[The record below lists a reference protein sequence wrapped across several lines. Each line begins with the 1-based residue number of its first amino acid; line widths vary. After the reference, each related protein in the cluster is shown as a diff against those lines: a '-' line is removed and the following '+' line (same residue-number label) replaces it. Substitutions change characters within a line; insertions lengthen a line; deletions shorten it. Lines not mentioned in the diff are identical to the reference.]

1 MEKASFN
8 INPHVIRQLGS
19 ELVSDSVTAI
29 MELIKNSYDADS
41 DYVKVTINTK
51 ETLSDATLFY
61 PNHPGFILIEDNGIG
76 MNEKVIRDS
85 WLVISYSNK
94 RAVNGIKPKTQKNRT
109 PLGDKGLGRLSTQR
123 LAETCEIFSKTASD
137 APIHAGFEWNSF
149 DTVDK
154 LTDVEV
160 KMNNETFGH
169 EHGTRLVLTG
179 ITDRVSWSGDN
190 LERFKAQISQ
200 LVSPYQEN
208 KPFKVYLEIDG
219 DRVDIEGDYKKLD
232 EVCLSDIVF
241 SYSNGVA
248 TIEMDINMF
257 KLRGNAQNT
266 DRYNAYIMSDNGEDF
281 RNFLLKKK
289 KSSRFQKG
297 DAPVYLHFSDI
308 IDCKLIGNNNLFENG
323 FSDPGPF
330 TGRIREF
337 ALNQENDLWSRIY
350 KEFDI
355 YKSFVQN
362 QIGIKLYR
370 NGFAVKP
377 YGIDGQDWLGLS
389 KGQTSGSSFYGLRP
403 GNVIG
408 YVAID
413 EEANR
418 NLKDKT
424 DREGLIDDDYSRSFI
439 RINLE
444 VIRRVNE
451 AMQIL
456 RRSFNDYVSQCQK
469 EGSIK
474 TYNQAVKKIED
485 TAQKGSN
492 LIKDFRDASTE
503 ISALR
508 QQVET
513 VSKDNGLFEADIE
526 SKEETLRQTSD
537 VLSRYSL
544 LLQQA
549 LEVLESAPELKE
561 SIEVIIPMVEQMRG
575 QLEEVI
581 SLASLGLVSEMV
593 AHDMGQVTTRLLD
606 ESKKL
611 SKKINNGSA
620 IEKRDVQ
627 YLIEHVKTTVASLRT
642 QLKHLDTSFKYNK
655 EKREIV
661 LLSEFIENDEKK
673 FYFEKIEDLG
683 FKIQVD
689 VKKDFSVEINKGK
702 LIQVFDN
709 LINNS
714 LYWLKKYQE
723 NEEKRDLWMKVII
736 DNPFVYFEDNGWGI
750 EKRVEDSIFEP
761 FVTRKPSGE
770 GRGLGLYIVRNLL
783 STDYSDVVLCEE
795 RNELGNRYKFKI
807 NFSSIVK

>member
-413 EEANR
+413 EESNR

-485 TAQKGSN
+485 TAQRGSN

-627 YLIEHVKTTVASLRT
+627 YLIEHVKTTVTSLRT

-673 FYFEKIEDLG
+673 FYYEKIEDLG

-750 EKRVEDSIFEP
+750 EKRIEDSIFEP

>member
-627 YLIEHVKTTVASLRT
+627 YLIEHVKTTVTSLRT

-673 FYFEKIEDLG
+673 FYYEKIEDLG

-736 DNPFVYFEDNGWGI
+736 DKPFVYFEDNGWGI